1 MEKNVKLKKS
11 HRNVIN
17 DPHYRVLRNYLNKI
31 GGLNHPKVLALQEE
45 VRRHLWNNPS
55 ARILVFTQ
63 YRDTA
68 THLVMELNTLSGV
81 KVKRFVG
88 QASRENDPGL
98 SQDEQ
103 AQILRDFREGRLN
116 ILVATSIAEEGLDI
130 PVVDLVIFYEPVP
143 SEIRYIQRKGRTGR
157 KSIGKTVILAAKDT
171 YDIAYLY
178 ASKRRLEKMKGIVAS
193 LNKQLR
199 SFTRRG
205 EKPPPRLAP
214 ETEIADQKP
223 FIPPEKVVETI
234 EVEVDKVKKFTG
246 DVNRVAKSLWMK
258 AMKAGASGLL
268 IEDLLEES
276 ILEGYSPSIVQAAIR
291 QLETSDQVYKL
302 GWDRIASVASMS
314 TEKEKEDKN
323 VFEVEIEKVLP
334 GKAVCIIDKKWRAR
348 LVPEEYEGP
357 PNLIKKNMRFRAR
370 GTLYHEGKTLC
381 VQVRR
386 VTEIL

>member
-1 MEKNVKLKKS
+1 
-11 HRNVIN
+11 
-17 DPHYRVLRNYLNKI
+17 
-31 GGLNHPKVLALQEE
+31 
-45 VRRHLWNNPS
+45 
-55 ARILVFTQ
+55 
-63 YRDTA
+63 
-68 THLVMELNTLSGV
+68 
-81 KVKRFVG
+81 
-88 QASRENDPGL
+88 
-98 SQDEQ
+98 
-103 AQILRDFREGRLN
+103 
-116 ILVATSIAEEGLDI
+116 
-130 PVVDLVIFYEPVP
+130 
-143 SEIRYIQRKGRTGR
+143 
-157 KSIGKTVILAAKDT
+157 
-171 YDIAYLY
+171 
-178 ASKRRLEKMKGIVAS
+178 
-193 LNKQLR
+193 
-199 SFTRRG
+199 
-205 EKPPPRLAP
+205 
-214 ETEIADQKP
+214 
-223 FIPPEKVVETI
+223 
-234 EVEVDKVKKFTG
+234 
-246 DVNRVAKSLWMK
+246 MK